1 MLNPRKLT
9 CTIAISNS
17 AIAVLCSFNGL
28 SELDLTYFAK
38 IKSIQ
43 NTVYSN
49 IYLTQIK
56 DPIVFSHL

>member
-1 MLNPRKLT
+1 ML
-9 CTIAISNS
+9 SNR
-17 AIAVLCSFNGL
+17 AGAVLCSFNGL

>member
-1 MLNPRKLT
+1 ML
-9 CTIAISNS
+9 SNR
-17 AIAVLCSFNGL
+17 AGAVLCSFNGL
-28 SELDLTYFAK
+28 SELDLTYFVELK
-38 IKSIQ
+38 TIQ